1 MKRQTRRFLLRV
13 LYIVFM
19 ILAVFLTVATLLN
32 QYYSESWR
40 LFYFDAIS
48 GFPENSVYRY
58 VFLTLLIITV
68 LTLLHSSVCRLFNL
82 AWTLRIHIGKLCL
95 KLRYPQKR
103 RRRMLIQLT
112 SFFLAILSCALCG
125 QTLLAEW
132 KNPPKHNLWLGDTLV
147 GHAFGAIDGI
157 TYTNSREAF
166 DLRYEQGIKTFEVD
180 LALTSDQQVVLAH
193 DYNRSNPPTLEEFLS
208 GNAKGRS
215 STEDPMPPTQFTP
228 MSFIDLCLIMK
239 EHPEIWIIT
248 DSKYTDGA
256 NIRAEFTSMVNA
268 AKSVDA
274 EDVLDRLVIQIY
286 NEDMY
291 RILKDIY
298 PFKSF
303 IFTLYQRWG
312 GGKMDEFEKI
322 CRWCLINQVD
332 ALCMWETLYY
342 DSVVD
347 IAGRYGLDVYVHTV
361 NDLSVAKNAVS
372 RGARGVYTDSIT
384 SLK

>member
-147 GHAFGAIDGI
+147 
-157 TYTNSREAF
+157 
-166 DLRYEQGIKTFEVD
+166 
-180 LALTSDQQVVLAH
+180 
-193 DYNRSNPPTLEEFLS
+193 